1 MKSQG
6 ICNSTIPPH
15 AHLPYG
21 GPLRRGAST
30 LKGVPPFPKRP
41 AYKDPPIPICLISTP
56 KPYGRRCAIPPR
68 PESRS
73 RATLCSAAGPLYA
86 ANRPAVIRRGVFHD
100 TSACLFGH
108 RSLGFPALA
117 FSDHDVYGHVH
128 GLRHLSGIPQAAPEN
143 VSLVGHDN
151 IHRGPRGHHD
161 LADRHRGV
169 VGDAAS
175 RRRAQNSRR
184 PARLRLDTQ
193 PGSPGVVRFR
203 GRMAQKPP
211 RA

>member
-1 MKSQG
+1 MAARSDVG
-6 ICNSTIPPH
+6 R
-15 AHLPYG
+15 A
-21 GPLRRGAST
+21 T

-41 AYKDPPIPICLISTP
+41 AYKDPPIPICLISPP

-169 VGDAAS
+169 AGDAAS

>member
-1 MKSQG
+1 MAARSDVG
-6 ICNSTIPPH
+6 RSM
-15 AHLPYG
+15 
-21 GPLRRGAST
+21 

-41 AYKDPPIPICLISTP
+41 AYKGPPIPICLISTP

-73 RATLCSAAGPLYA
+73 RATLCSATGPLYA

-151 IHRGPRGHHD
+151 IHR
-161 LADRHRGV
+161 
-169 VGDAAS
+169 AS
-175 RRRAQNSRR
+175 RPSRSCRIATVVSLVTPQAVAGPQNSDG
-184 PARLRLDTQ
+184 LRDS
-193 PGSPGVVRFR
+193 G
-203 GRMAQKPP
+203 
-211 RA
+211 